1 MNLPQLFNVL
11 VGDMS
16 IAEPHANHAFAENLK
31 HSRFRK
37 HTECLVMH
45 QQMLVMSDRTI
56 CKDDAGQR
64 SCRFVGN
71 GSDDGLGL

>member
-1 MNLPQLFNVL
+1 MMVIEDGDHSKPAAKQDPEYRYVGRILMNLPPLFNVL

-37 HTECLVMH
+37 HTQNVW
-45 QQMLVMSDRTI
+45 
-56 CKDDAGQR
+56 
-64 SCRFVGN
+64 
-71 GSDDGLGL
+71 